1 MAAPSLI
8 WQFHAAQFSIDP
20 IFNVDCFRPL
30 RGCAKMRH
38 DRNRNLMSGPLL
50 PRPFI
55 LHHPIST
62 SVDVRILREVVEGL
76 GRPVEARRDVV
87 SAVVLRQS
95 IGPTGAALQ
104 APRSRLRW
112 RKNQL
117 PRNLPCSPMIV
128 DPIVITVA
136 RHVAPIW
143 MFGVGDVAGADN
155 IPSSTGG
162 TAFVRGR
169 LPTTCGPTTPEITT
183 TALEVA
189 ARHRIYASS
198 LPTTCGSSSPTLSSA
213 SEQGL
218 GLRRGWRWRWR
229 WRLKMAKVVTKS
241 YLYGLPPIRI
251 VRMLS

>member
-1 MAAPSLI
+1 MMATPSLI
-8 WQFHAAQFSIDP
+8 WQLHAAQFSIDP
-20 IFNVDCFRPL
+20 IFNIDCFRPL
-30 RGCAKMRH
+30 RGCAKMRY
-38 DRNRNLMSGPLL
+38 DRHGDLMSGPLL

-76 GRPVEARRDVV
+76 GRPAEARCDVV

-95 IGPTGAALQ
+95 IDPTGAALH

-117 PRNLPCSPMIV
+117 PRNLPCSLTLV
-128 DPIVITVA
+128 ELIVITVA
-136 RHVAPIW
+136 RHMAPIRV
-143 MFGVGDVAGADN
+143 FGVDDIAGADS
-155 IPSSTGG
+155 IPSSTDG
-162 TAFVRGR
+162 TALYRGR

-218 GLRRGWRWRWR
+218 GLRRGRRWR